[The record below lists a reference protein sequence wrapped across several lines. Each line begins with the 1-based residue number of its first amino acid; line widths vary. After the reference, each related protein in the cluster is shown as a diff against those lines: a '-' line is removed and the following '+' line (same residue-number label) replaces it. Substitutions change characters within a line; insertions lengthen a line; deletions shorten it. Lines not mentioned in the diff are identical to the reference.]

1 MWAVE
6 LEKVTVS
13 YRENVALKE
22 VTLRIKEGE
31 FLAVIGPNGAG
42 KTTLLTTINGLGKV
56 ISGTVRVFGRE
67 LSRWNVLKI
76 RKEIGYVPQELPIDP
91 RSPVSVREAVMI
103 GRAGRIGLLRRPGRE
118 DINLVESVMELT
130 GIKHLAERP
139 IGHLSGG
146 ERQKVSI
153 ARALAQEP
161 KILLL
166 DEPTSNLDPKAQV
179 EIVELIERIYD
190 ERKLTIVFVTHIL
203 SLIPPSCSRA
213 VLMKGGRIIWS
224 GETKE
229 ALKEEHLLRLYESR
243 RESPL
248 HTG

>member
-166 DEPTSNLDPKAQV
+166 DEPT
-179 EIVELIERIYD
+179 
-190 ERKLTIVFVTHIL
+190 
-203 SLIPPSCSRA
+203 
-213 VLMKGGRIIWS
+213 
-224 GETKE
+224 
-229 ALKEEHLLRLYESR
+229 
-243 RESPL
+243 
-248 HTG
+248 